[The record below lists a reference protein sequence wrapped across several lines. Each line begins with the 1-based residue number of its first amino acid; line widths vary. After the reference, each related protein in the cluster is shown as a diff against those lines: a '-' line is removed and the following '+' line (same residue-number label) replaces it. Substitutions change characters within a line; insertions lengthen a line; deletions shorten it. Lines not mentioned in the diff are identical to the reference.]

1 MHAKSSRMS
10 PPPAGESP
18 ADPLSEMLRGLRLDG
33 VEYGRFRMKA
43 PWGLSFPAQD
53 AARFH
58 FASGGGCWLLTP
70 AQEWIR
76 FEPGD
81 AVLLPRGAAHAL
93 ASAPDAETMPFCRC
107 AFQKVCEN
115 VFETSGG
122 GEPGGAGA
130 ETLLFSG
137 SMTFNVDRLH
147 PLLRMMPELMQ
158 VQEAT
163 LNEPGIP
170 DLLKTMACEVAMD
183 RVGAGGILARLADVV
198 AASLIRTWVER
209 GCGDASGWIAAARD
223 PEIGRVLAAIHL
235 NPSADW
241 SIEALARTMRGSRS
255 AFAER
260 FTRVVG
266 ETPARYVAQVRMHHA
281 RQWLSRDK
289 ARIGVVAQRLGYD
302 SEASFSRAFKRIMGV
317 PPSHYYRGHFRGAE
331 AEPANETNRMRADPA
346 DERNLPWR
354 A

>member
-1 MHAKSSRMS
+1 MFDNSSKDRRE
-10 PPPAGESP
+10 AL

-43 PWGLSFPAQD
+43 PWGLSFPAQE

-58 FASGGGCWLLTP
+58 FVSGSGCWLLTP

-81 AVLLPRGAAHAL
+81 AVLLPRGAEHAL
-93 ASAPDAETMPFCRC
+93 ASAPDAETIPFCRC

-115 VFETSGG
+115 VFETAG
-122 GEPGGAGA
+122 GGAGD

-158 VQEAT
+158 VHEAT
-163 LNEPGIP
+163 INEPGIP

-183 RVGAGGILARLADVV
+183 RVGAGGIVARLADVV

-235 NPSADW
+235 NPSAEW
-241 SIEALARTMRGSRS
+241 SIETLAKTMRGSRS

-266 ETPARYVAQVRMHHA
+266 ETPARYVSQVRMHHA

-289 ARIGVVAQRLGYD
+289 VRIGVVAQRLGYD
-302 SEASFSRAFKRIMGV
+302 SEASFSRAFKRVMGV
-317 PPSHYYRGHFRGAE
+317 PPSHFRTADAGSVDT
-331 AEPANETNRMRADPA
+331 TNRMRAPS
-346 DERNLPWR
+346 
-354 A
+354 